1 MVDKINIFD
10 RDLLLKRREKA
21 SLTFHDHD
29 FLFKEVAIRLVDR
42 VKDIN
47 RKFPLALDLGCRNG
61 LLSNTFSELAP
72 KKIGTLVQADLS
84 PGMVTSAMLNTGLC
98 SLVIDEER
106 LPMGEGCLDLILSC
120 LNLHHVNDL
129 PGTLI
134 QICQA
139 LKPDGVFIGAIFG
152 DQTLQ
157 ELKQSWLQAESE
169 IDGGASFR
177 ISPFVDLQNAAGL
190 MQRAGFALPVA
201 DIDTINVTYDHPL
214 SLMHDLK
221 GMGETNILIDRKRIP
236 TKRETLLS
244 AVKTYITQY
253 SDNHGR
259 ISATFEIIYLI
270 GWAPAKNQQKALK
283 PGTAALRLA
292 DALETKEISVEEKV

>member
-10 RDLLLKRREKA
+10 RHLLLKRREKA
-21 SLTFHDHD
+21 SVTFHDHD

-61 LLSNTFSELAP
+61 LLGNTFSEMAP
-72 KKIGTLVQADLS
+72 NKIETLVQADFS
-84 PGMVTSAMLNTGLC
+84 PGMATSAALNTGLY

-106 LPMGEGCLDLILSC
+106 LPIRERCLDLILSC

-134 QICQA
+134 QICRA

-152 DQTLQ
+152 NQTLQ
-157 ELKQSWLQAESE
+157 ELRQSWLQAESE
-169 IDGGASFR
+169 IDGGASLR
-177 ISPFVDLQNAAGL
+177 VSPFVELQDAAAL
-190 MQRAGFALPVA
+190 KQRAGFALPEP
-201 DIDTINVTYDHPL
+201 DIDNINVTYDNPL
-214 SLMHDLK
+214 NLMHDLK
-221 GMGETNILIDRKRIP
+221 GMGETNILVDRKRML
-236 TKRETLLS
+236 TKRKTLLS

-253 SDNHGR
+253 SDNSGR
-259 ISATFEIIYLI
+259 VTATFQIIYLI
-270 GWAPAKNQQKALK
+270 GWAPAENQQKALK
-283 PGTAALRLA
+283 PGTAALKLA
-292 DALETKEISVEEKV
+292 DALETKEITVGEKQ